1 MKKSL
6 FLAIAFSSLVAAPA
20 LATDLAIPRK
30 APVYVPPPPPPPTWS
45 SCYIGGEGGGL
56 WANRNW
62 IDNDLGSPFFGES
75 FGSQT
80 VSSWLAGIQAGCDWQ
95 FSGPWVVGIQAD
107 YDWSNAKA
115 SNANLILVPGDLID
129 ESRIKSVG
137 SATVRLGY
145 SWDSFLG
152 YVKGGA
158 AWEHDEFT
166 IFDASTFSATGVNPR
181 YGWTVGVGGEYLFT
195 PWLSG
200 FIEYDYYGFS
210 NRDFTFFLVDGL
222 HSVDM
227 HENKNV
233 AKAGLNFRFSNWWGR
248 Y

>member
-6 FLAIAFSSLVAAPA
+6 LLAIAFSSLVAAPA

-56 WANRNW
+56 WARKEW
-62 IDNDLGSPFFGES
+62 FDNTDDGFFGQS
-75 FGSQT
+75 FGSHT
-80 VSSWLAGIQAGCDWQ
+80 ASGWLAGIQAGCDWQ
-95 FSGPWVVGIQAD
+95 FNGAFVVGIQAD
-107 YDWSNAKA
+107 YDWADAKA
-115 SNANLILVPGDLID
+115 SNANLILSPGDFID
-129 ESRIKSVG
+129 ESRVKSVG

-145 SWDSFLG
+145 AWGSFLG

-166 IFDASTFSATGVNPR
+166 FFDPSTFATAGQNPR

-210 NRDFTFFLVDGL
+210 NHNLLFSDGT
-222 HSVDM
+222 SIDI
-227 HENKNV
+227 HETKNAV
-233 AKAGLNFRFSNWWGR
+233 KAGLNFRFSNWWGR